1 LQNKRLKNALIFWL
15 SCIVALAIL
24 VSGLFFLGKPVTK
37 KSLVD
42 ALPAPDEGSF
52 YILYVDETPTLL
64 QMKNFVSFNKVLL
77 TFPFFDR
84 FDSRFIS
91 MFLTILED
99 SKNTACIAFPLE
111 RKFYLAIEPEE
122 ETILS
127 VASGELPP
135 NWKTAFPDISYE
147 LAEGQF
153 RIDVSHDFSFWMALS
168 ENILFI
174 STSIDDLN
182 LMEQNIT
189 DKRKPSFPSWRI
201 QRDWP
206 GHLTCRMPSGV
217 VSFNGFENIPSGAE
231 LAWFSDNEK
240 LQAEWMIDG
249 IEGIF
254 SDEEIRLFQPQKWIG
269 KYVLP
274 TQRSLTLGVTMV
286 DTPELMESV
295 PLLANALGQTNEKML
310 EFLKGQ
316 TILTVGGKA
325 DVFSF
330 SLPGILLQFPDRG
343 EIGKTIVNDIWRNRL
358 KSLSTN
364 RSSIAGYESGG
375 AIELPISLIAVSSDE
390 LTLIGLIS
398 KESLL
403 SGVSLEE
410 AFPNIVEREFLL
422 WADIDFGSVAND
434 IERILSIGDM
444 IGDMPSSEVSE
455 GMPSGKKFGKLFKVA
470 DELRSAGHLFIG
482 IHNLSN
488 GEIAWQYNN
497 LNIYGQ

>member
-1 LQNKRLKNALIFWL
+1 LQNKKLKNALIFWL

-127 VASGELPP
+127 VVSGELPP

-147 LAEGQF
+147 LVEGQF
-153 RIDVSHDFSFWMALS
+153 RIDVSHDFSFWMTLS

-189 DKRKPSFPSWRI
+189 DKRKHSFPSWRI
-201 QRDWP
+201 QKDWP

-217 VSFNGFENIPSGAE
+217 VSFNGFENIPSGVE

-295 PLLANALGQTNEKML
+295 PLLANAFGQTNEKML

-316 TILTVGGKA
+316 MILTVGGKA

-330 SLPGILLQFPDRG
+330 SLPGILLQFPNRG
-343 EIGKTIVNDIWRNRL
+343 EIGKTIVSDIWRNRL
-358 KSLSTN
+358 KSLSIN

-398 KESLL
+398 KESLS

-410 AFPNIVEREFLL
+410 AFPEIVEREFLL
-422 WADIDFGSVAND
+422 WVDIDFGSVAND
-434 IERILSIGDM
+434 IERILSIGDI
-444 IGDMPSSEVSE
+444 IGDMFNSEVSE
-455 GMPSGKKFGKLFKVA
+455 GMPFDKKFGKLFKVA
-470 DELRSAGHLFIG
+470 DELRNAGHLFIG

-488 GEIAWQYNN
+488 GEIVWQYNN
-497 LNIYGQ
+497 LNVYGQ

>member
-1 LQNKRLKNALIFWL
+1 LQNKKLKNALIFWL

-127 VASGELPP
+127 VVSGELPP

-147 LAEGQF
+147 LVEGQF
-153 RIDVSHDFSFWMALS
+153 RIDVSHDFSFWMTLS

-189 DKRKPSFPSWRI
+189 DKRKHSFPSWRI
-201 QRDWP
+201 QKDWP

-217 VSFNGFENIPSGAE
+217 VSFNGFENIPSGVE

-295 PLLANALGQTNEKML
+295 PLLANAFGQTNEKML

-316 TILTVGGKA
+316 MILTVGGKA

-330 SLPGILLQFPDRG
+330 SLPGILLQFPNRG
-343 EIGKTIVNDIWRNRL
+343 EIGKTIVSDIWRNRL
-358 KSLSTN
+358 KSLSIN

-398 KESLL
+398 KESLS
-403 SGVSLEE
+403 SGVSLRE

-455 GMPSGKKFGKLFKVA
+455 GMPFDKKFGKLFKVA

-488 GEIAWQYNN
+488 GEIVWQYNN
-497 LNIYGQ
+497 LNTYGQ